1 MQVILDFVQKLLDFL
16 NEGEAAS
23 IIEMVKD
30 FLAQLFASFTA

>member
-30 FLAQLFASFTA
+30 FLAQLFAA